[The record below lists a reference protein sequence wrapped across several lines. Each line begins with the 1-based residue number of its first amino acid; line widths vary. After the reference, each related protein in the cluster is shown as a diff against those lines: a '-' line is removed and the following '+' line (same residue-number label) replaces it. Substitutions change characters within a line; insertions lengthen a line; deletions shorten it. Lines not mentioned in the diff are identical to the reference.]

1 VDKKL
6 ILAVAGSGKTTYLV
20 NQIQEDKRYL
30 IITYTE
36 TSKTNLQK
44 CIIKRFKCFP
54 DNITLDTYFT
64 FLYSFC
70 IQPFLKDKDN
80 LNGLLF
86 HENKDRFAENDRR
99 YMTYSYRLFYNRAA
113 RFIEHRKLHNR
124 IIERLEKYYQ
134 YLCIDEV
141 QDFAG
146 HDFNLLEYITKANIN
161 YLFVGDFFQHTFDT
175 SRDGN
180 VNQSLH
186 NDYGNYKNR
195 FEKMGFKPDETTLIK
210 SWRCK
215 AKVCEY
221 IKSTLNINIEAEYE
235 DNVQIRYVKEKA
247 EISKIM
253 EDNNIVKL
261 FYQECNKY
269 RCWSKN
275 WGKCKSENDYNDV
288 CVVLND
294 TTLKLYNED
303 RLGELAR
310 ITLNKLYV
318 AISRANKNVYF
329 VSEKDIR
336 KDYKIK
342 K

>member
-1 VDKKL
+1 VDKKI

-36 TSKTNLQK
+36 TSKNNLQK
-44 CIIKRFKCFP
+44 CIIKRFNCFP
-54 DNITLDTYFT
+54 DNITLETYFT

-70 IQPFLKDKDN
+70 IQPFLKDKNN

-86 HENKDRFAENDRR
+86 HENKYRFAKNDKR
-99 YMTYSYRLFYNRAA
+99 YLTDSNRLFYNRAGK
-113 RFIEHRKLHNR
+113 FIEYRKLHSR

-134 YLCIDEV
+134 CLYVDEI

-146 HDFNLLEYITKANIN
+146 HDFNLLEHITKAKIN

-180 VNQSLH
+180 INQSLH
-186 NDYGNYKNR
+186 DDYNNYKNR
-195 FEKMGFKPDETTLIK
+195 FEKIGFEPDENTLIK

-215 AKVCEY
+215 QKVCEY
-221 IKSTLNINIEAEYE
+221 IKNNLNINIEAKYE
-235 DNVQIRYVKEKA
+235 NEV
-247 EISKIM
+247 EIKYIEDKTEINRIM
-253 EDNNIVKL
+253 EDNSIVKL
-261 FYQECNKY
+261 FYQEHNKY

-294 TTLKLYNED
+294 KTLKLYNENK
-303 RLGELAR
+303 LSELAG

-318 AISRANKNVYF
+318 AISRANRNVYF
-329 VSEKDIR
+329 IPEKDI
-336 KDYKIK
+336 KKEYKIK
-342 K
+342 